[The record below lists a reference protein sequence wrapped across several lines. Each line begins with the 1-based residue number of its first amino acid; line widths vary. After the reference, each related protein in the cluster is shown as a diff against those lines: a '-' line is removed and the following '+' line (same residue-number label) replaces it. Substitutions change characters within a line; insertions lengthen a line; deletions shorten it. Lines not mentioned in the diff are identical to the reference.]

1 MKIPIVQNNNYII
14 YLEYFSDLYW
24 LHTDVFNWTSK
35 VKKKF
40 LYDLNSIQSL
50 LHDELFAL
58 IDNDKLEKFA
68 KLIGFTYVKDLTGKD
83 NNIYKIYHRSL
94 TWVS

>member
-1 MKIPIVQNNNYII
+1 MKIPIIQNNNYII

-35 VKKKF
+35 VKKNF
-40 LYDLNSIQSL
+40 LNNLNSIQSL
-50 LHDELFAL
+50 LNHELFAL